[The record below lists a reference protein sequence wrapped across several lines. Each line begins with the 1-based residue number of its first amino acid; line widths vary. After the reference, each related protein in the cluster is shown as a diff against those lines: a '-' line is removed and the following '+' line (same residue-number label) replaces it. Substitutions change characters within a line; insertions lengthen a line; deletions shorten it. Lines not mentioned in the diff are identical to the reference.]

1 MATEEHTMKKTLTIT
16 IDYLEFA
23 LPADT
28 TRADVAKIVALL
40 AQMKKVES
48 NYLGEHRA
56 EGEPTSVYYAQDEYA
71 SIRLNDRT
79 LHDKTVAYEMYQ
91 AAKARREA
99 SEA

>member
-1 MATEEHTMKKTLTIT
+1 MKKPTLTIT

-40 AQMKKVES
+40 TQMKRVD
-48 NYLGEHRA
+48 YHHLGEDRA
-56 EGEPTSVYYAQDEYA
+56 EGEPTSVFYAQDEYA
-71 SIRLNDRT
+71 SIRLNDRN
-79 LHDKTVAYEMYQ
+79 LYDKVAADDMRT

-99 SEA
+99 AAEA

>member
-1 MATEEHTMKKTLTIT
+1 MKKTLTIT

-40 AQMKKVES
+40 TQMKRVD
-48 NYLGEHRA
+48 YHHLGEDRA

-79 LHDKTVAYEMYQ
+79 LHDKLAADDMRT

-99 SEA
+99 AAEA

>member
-1 MATEEHTMKKTLTIT
+1 MKKPTLTIT

-40 AQMKKVES
+40 TQMKRVD
-48 NYLGEHRA
+48 YHHLGEDRA

-71 SIRLNDRT
+71 SIRLNDRN
-79 LHDKTVAYEMYQ
+79 LYDKLTADDMRT

-99 SEA
+99 AAEA

>member
-1 MATEEHTMKKTLTIT
+1 MKKPTLTIT

-40 AQMKKVES
+40 TQMKRVD
-48 NYLGEHRA
+48 YHHLGDHRA
-56 EGEPTSVYYAQDEYA
+56 EGEPTSVFYAQDEYA

-79 LHDKTVAYEMYQ
+79 LHDKQLADDMRA
-91 AAKARREA
+91 AAKVRREA
-99 SEA
+99 AEA

>member
-1 MATEEHTMKKTLTIT
+1 MKKTLTIT

-28 TRADVAKIVALL
+28 TRADVAKVVALL
-40 AQMKKVES
+40 TQMKRVD
-48 NYLGEHRA
+48 YHHLGDHRA

-79 LHDKTVAYEMYQ
+79 LHDKVAADDMRT

-99 SEA
+99 AEA

>member
-1 MATEEHTMKKTLTIT
+1 MKKTLTIT

-40 AQMKKVES
+40 TQMKRVD
-48 NYLGEHRA
+48 YHHLGDHRA
-56 EGEPTSVYYAQDEYA
+56 DGEPTSVYYAQDEYA

-79 LHDKTVAYEMYQ
+79 LYDKQVAYEMNQ
-91 AAKARREA
+91 AAKARRDTAESDNA
-99 SEA
+99 

>member
-1 MATEEHTMKKTLTIT
+1 MKKPTLTIT

-40 AQMKKVES
+40 TQMKRVDS
-48 NYLGEHRA
+48 NYLGDHRA
-56 EGEPTSVYYAQDEYA
+56 EGEPTSVFYAQDEYA

-79 LHDKTVAYEMYQ
+79 LHDKVAADDMRT
-91 AAKARREA
+91 AAKARRDAAESDKA
-99 SEA
+99 